1 MEDHIDP
8 SENIEEV
15 AEPQLDEE
23 STELEDQQAEPSE
36 ESLEVADPEPQRD
49 FEKDKAFAELR
60 REKEEALR
68 QLKERDNWV
77 VEQWG
82 HLGIKTWDQYQQ
94 ALAEEKKKQKYE
106 EQGIDYEAVREIA
119 KEEAANHPD
128 VIKAKQIEQRDAV
141 NAEIRSL
148 KSAYPD
154 VDIAEV
160 KDMKD
165 LVDTL
170 AKLPNWDEIAK
181 KVNKGYDLKDA
192 FELAN
197 RDMIMEK
204 RAKAAA
210 QATRN
215 NARSKDHLKPS
226 GSQAA
231 DDVMIITPEEMA
243 LFRKTGTKKSD
254 AEIIAWKKRQLSTK
268 R

>member
-15 AEPQLDEE
+15 AAPQTDEE
-23 STELEDQQAEPSE
+23 SAELVDQEPVPSE
-36 ESLEVADPEPQRD
+36 ENLEVADPEPQRD
-49 FEKDKAFAELR
+49 YEKDKAFAELR
-60 REKEEALR
+60 REKEEAQR
-68 QLKERDNWV
+68 QLRERDNWV
-77 VEQWG
+77 ADQWG
-82 HLGIKTWDQYQQ
+82 HLGIKDWDQYQQ
-94 ALAEEKKKQKYE
+94 ALAEKAKKEKYE
-106 EQGIDYEAVREIA
+106 EQGIDYDAVREIA

-128 VIKAKQIEQRDAV
+128 VIKAKQIEQREAI
-141 NAEIRSL
+141 NAEIRTL

-165 LVDTL
+165 LVQTL
-170 AKLPNWDEIAK
+170 EKLPNWEDIAK
-181 KVNKGYDLKDA
+181 RVNKGYELKDA

-231 DDVMIITPEEMA
+231 DDVMIVTPEEMA
-243 LFRKTGTKKSD
+243 LFRKTGTKKTD